1 MKQDNVLYLQF
12 ADGQEEAFEI
22 IFAEFSF
29 WFVYAELED
38 EEPAKDEHGE
48 NIGEI
53 KITIR
58 TGKALHP
65 NPELGPARLHPPRL
79 VMHPRMS
86 GESLMLYPGKIR
98 QLPTSSPFHLDPI
111 HNSLF
116 YRGHYG
122 KIENIEAEVLRSE
135 GDDYRMHFTADG
147 ILADSGTAPIHLEA
161 IVDLKFSI

>member
-1 MKQDNVLYLQF
+1 MTKENVLYIRRNDLQ
-12 ADGQEEAFEI
+12 DEAFEI

-38 EEPAKDEHGE
+38 EEPAKDEHGD

-58 TGKALHP
+58 TEKALHP
-65 NPELGPARLHPPRL
+65 NPELGPARLHPPHL
-79 VMHPRMS
+79 VLHLRMS
-86 GESLMLYPGKIR
+86 GESLMLSPGKIR

-122 KIENIEAEVLRSE
+122 KIDPIQAEVLQQQGE
-135 GDDYRMHFTADG
+135 YYRIHFTADG
-147 ILADSGTAPIHLEA
+147 ILAGLGTDPTHLEA
-161 IVDLKFSI
+161 IVDLKFYV